1 MHGRH
6 PELRGN
12 EKKANV
18 GGDRAKDNSVSN
30 VTTKKLHISTTRS
43 MITID
48 SYEKNNNRNRHEER
62 TNNISTG
69 LSLPDVNKKFTHR
82 CK

>member
-6 PELRGN
+6 PEHRGN

-48 SYEKNNNRNRHEER
+48 SCEKNNNRNRHEER

-69 LSLPDVNKKFTHR
+69 LSLGTKRLGGV
-82 CK
+82 